1 MLFEG
6 LPVSDKKL
14 ELLKKETENDQTL
27 KLLKDFTLNGWPANK
42 FAIPA
47 DVKSFYPLRSEI
59 TVANDLLFKSDH
71 IIVPSSMRKEI
82 KQRIHEGHLG
92 QEQCK
97 SRARQVVYWPGIN
110 AEISDMV
117 SKCSTCLEH
126 RSLQQNESLF
136 PHEVPRNPW
145 EKVGADLF
153 EFRKSHYLVI
163 VDYYSNYP
171 EVCFMGKQD
180 PSSSQVIAHLKSV
193 FARHGIPKTLVSD
206 NGPQFASEKFR
217 QFLKDWE
224 IQYDPASPRYPKAN
238 GMAESAVKSVKSLF
252 KKAHKANEDPYLA
265 LLNHR
270 ATPNNT
276 DGLSPAKKLM
286 NRELNT
292 RLSNIKQSVNT
303 TSNKEISMKLQL
315 KKEKQKEIYNRKAKD
330 LPIIPTGATVRI
342 HDGKTWH
349 EKALVNGKSR
359 MPRSYNIKTESGRIL
374 RRNRQHLLLSKEPFK
389 PTIEVD
395 DDITP
400 ANISSGYHDK
410 PQEENPTTS
419 VDQST
424 SCSYSSH
431 LRSNSKPPKRFG
443 FT

>member
-1 MLFEG
+1 M
-6 LPVSDKKL
+6 
-14 ELLKKETENDQTL
+14 Q
-27 KLLKDFTLNGWPANK
+27 
-42 FAIPA
+42 
-47 DVKSFYPLRSEI
+47 KSATWF
-59 TVANDLLFKSDH
+59 F
-71 IIVPSSMRKEI
+71 
-82 KQRIHEGHLG
+82 
-92 QEQCK
+92 
-97 SRARQVVYWPGIN
+97 
-110 AEISDMV
+110 
-117 SKCSTCLEH
+117 KCSTCLEH
-126 RSLQQNESLF
+126 RSLQQNESLL
-136 PHEVPRNPW
+136 PHEIPRNPW
-145 EKVGADLF
+145 EKVGTDLF

-180 PSSSQVIAHLKSV
+180 PTSSQVIAHLKSV

-238 GMAESAVKSVKSLF
+238 GMAESVVKSVKSLF

-265 LLNHR
+265 LLNHH

-286 NRELNT
+286 NCELNT

-303 TSNKEISMKLQL
+303 TANKEISMKLQL

-349 EKALVNGKSR
+349 EKALVTGKSR

-395 DDITP
+395 NDITP

-419 VDQST
+419 VDRST

-431 LRSNSKPPKRFG
+431 LQSNINLPKG
-443 FT
+443 MV